1 MSSGLVSKP
10 PGAVSVAKVIR
21 YAVPSG
27 EMATH
32 GSEARS
38 KFPPFAG
45 VPPVQFEDL
54 VRALIVQVAP
64 PSRLV
69 AVTLTSAPPLFQRF
83 CCQAPMMTS
92 GFDGSTI
99 TWGSTSLLTNC
110 MAGTP
115 PTSRNPVSPSQAAIG
130 LAPDTVTSG
139 PVVDGTAVAGTEL
152 ITASTATDVPNAMT
166 FLLERCMRTPSFWNP
181 GHRAN
186 LSKAATMFGYMRRA
200 AARAPRWNR
209 STKPR
214 TRSDAG
220 ARSLIA
226 TMRPSRRSWASYTS
240 AILPR
245 LTSSRNSQS
254 RRERPWCRPPNDCT
268 PGNGRRCPG
277 VVDSA
282 PHLDCW
288 RGWRK
293 GQTAAWRAVRHR

>member
-10 PGAVSVAKVIR
+10 PGAVSVARVIR

-54 VRALIVQVAP
+54 VRGLIVQVAP

-69 AVTLTSAPPLFQRF
+69 AVTLPSAPPLFQRF

-99 TWGSTSLLTNC
+99 TWGSTSLLTNW

-130 LAPDTVTSG
+130 LAPETVTSG
-139 PVVDGTAVAGTEL
+139 PVVDGTAVAGTEP
-152 ITASTATDVPNAMT
+152 ITPRTAMDTHSAKS
-166 FLLERCMRTPSFWNP
+166 LLLGRRIPTTSWNR
-181 GHRAN
+181 GRRAN
-186 LSKAATMFGYMRRA
+186 LCRR
-200 AARAPRWNR
+200 
-209 STKPR
+209 
-214 TRSDAG
+214 
-220 ARSLIA
+220 
-226 TMRPSRRSWASYTS
+226 RR
-240 AILPR
+240 R
-245 LTSSRNSQS
+245 
-254 RRERPWCRPPNDCT
+254 
-268 PGNGRRCPG
+268 
-277 VVDSA
+277 DS
-282 PHLDCW
+282 
-288 RGWRK
+288 G
-293 GQTAAWRAVRHR
+293 G